1 MSFFTAQDVL
11 DDIEFEL
18 LQGTIAHDDLGR
30 GIAAIKQHQ
39 SKLRAELLAPE
50 QAAPDLREALG
61 RQFQLNDMLLTL
73 LHETAVALQA
83 NNQKI
88 EQISR
93 HRPVARPPQPSA
105 PTDKPAATADD
116 TIWRQPDPLQQ
127 AATTKLTPQ
136 FDMQPATIPV
146 IGGWLQRLRHA
157 AHSLVLFY
165 LGKLSDKQ
173 QQVNQTYTN
182 WLLYHH
188 AVHQY
193 QAEEIAQLRQQ
204 IADLQAQLTVTNAQN
219 DDG

>member
-1 MSFFTAQDVL
+1 MPFFTAQDVL

-88 EQISR
+88 EQLSR
-93 HRPVARPPQPSA
+93 RRPITQPPRPLVPTDQPSV
-105 PTDKPAATADD
+105 TSDD
-116 TIWRQPDPLQQ
+116 TIWRQPDPLQA

-136 FDMQPATIPV
+136 FDIRPTTVPIV
-146 IGGWLQRLRHA
+146 GSWLQRLRHA

-165 LGKLSDKQ
+165 LDKLGTRQ
-173 QQVNQTYTN
+173 QQINQTYAD
-182 WLLYHH
+182 WLLYHQTL
-188 AVHQY
+188 HQY
-193 QAEEIAQLRQQ
+193 QVEEIAHLRQQ
-204 IADLQAQLTVTNAQN
+204 LAAQDQQTPPTNTN
-219 DDG
+219 FVEK

>member
-18 LQGTIAHDDLGR
+18 LQGTITHDDLGR

-39 SKLRAELLAPE
+39 NKLRAELLAPE
-50 QAAPDLREALG
+50 RADPDLREALG

-73 LHETAVALQA
+73 LQETAVALQA

-88 EQISR
+88 EQLSR
-93 HRPVARPPQPSA
+93 RRPAAPPPQPPA
-105 PTDKPAATADD
+105 PTDKTAALPDD
-116 TIWRQPDPLQQ
+116 TIWREPAPLQQ

-136 FDMQPATIPV
+136 FDMQLATVPV
-146 IGGWLQRLRHA
+146 IGSWLQRLRHA

-165 LGKLSDKQ
+165 LSKLGDRQ
-173 QQVNQTYTN
+173 QQINQTYTD

-188 AVHQY
+188 ALHQY
-193 QAEEIAQLRQQ
+193 QAEETTHLRQQ
-204 IADLQAQLTVTNAQN
+204 INALEKRLVESEPN
-219 DDG
+219 ATE